1 MRKLETLVF
10 DTLKIENCSNNTQ
23 SLSLAGSETI
33 TSFNFVIEFT
43 KRMAYCLNT
52 LIALN
57 FNKKKNSKKKSK
69 KRKINLAD
77 LH

>member
-33 TSFNFVIEFT
+33 TSFNFVIIEFT

-57 FNKKKNSKKKSK
+57 FNKKKIQKKNQK
-69 KRKINLAD
+69 KER
-77 LH
+77 